1 MPNIISEIKMRHLA
15 ALEHQ
20 RAIKQLIIG
29 LDKLYKDGKT
39 NLEALPETDID
50 PGNPDSKCPDVI
62 LRNNDEFAVPVIIE
76 VTTNMGYRNDYNKVC
91 KLINETDFGI
101 TEGFVL
107 NFESGDWYK
116 YSKEHGV
123 VLEETSWSAELQFDL
138 KKSFQTVAV

>member
-1 MPNIISEIKMRHLA
+1 
-15 ALEHQ
+15 
-20 RAIKQLIIG
+20 
-29 LDKLYKDGKT
+29 
-39 NLEALPETDID
+39 
-50 PGNPDSKCPDVI
+50 
-62 LRNNDEFAVPVIIE
+62 
-76 VTTNMGYRNDYNKVC
+76 MGYRNDYNKVC